1 MKKFGAFVLLLT
13 LCLALAGCKT
23 NYVYDNSSAYA
34 AGGATLSQTV
44 EEIDVDW
51 VSGEVEISYYNGAY
65 VSFSETA
72 DKEISGDFALRY
84 LVEGNKL
91 TVRYASS
98 GKFDFKGN
106 GKTLKLLVPENANL
120 SFLSVNTVSA
130 DVTVEG
136 ITAAAAE
143 VKTVSGDLELRSAN
157 FTELELET
165 VSGDADVYLA
175 SRCSALTAKT
185 VSGDLEFRLEEVVR
199 FDVNTTSGDVTLK
212 TGILP
217 SSGRMESVS
226 GDLELHLPQ
235 GSEFAV
241 RFSSVSG
248 SIDNALGET
257 SGAPVLFRFE
267 TTSGDVKIEAL
278 ADNALGKSA
287 R

>member
-34 AGGATLSQTV
+34 AGDATLSQAV

-72 DKEISGDFALRY
+72 DREISGDFALRY

-98 GKFDFKGN
+98 GKFDFKN
-106 GKTLKLLVPENANL
+106 SEKTLTLLVPENATVNV
-120 SFLSVNTVSA
+120 LSVNTVSA

-136 ITAAAAE
+136 IAAAAAK
-143 VKTVSGDLELRSAN
+143 VKTVSGDVELRSAN
-157 FTELELET
+157 FTELDLET

-175 SRCSALTAKT
+175 SRCGALSANT
-185 VSGDLEFRLEEVVR
+185 VSGDLDLRLEEVVR
-199 FDVNTTSGDVTLK
+199 FNVGTTSGDVTLK
-212 TGILP
+212 TGVLP
-217 SSGRMESVS
+217 SSGSMESVS

-241 RFSSVSG
+241 RFSSTSG
-248 SIDNALGET
+248 TIDNALGET

-278 ADNALGKSA
+278 ADNALGQSA
-287 R
+287 K